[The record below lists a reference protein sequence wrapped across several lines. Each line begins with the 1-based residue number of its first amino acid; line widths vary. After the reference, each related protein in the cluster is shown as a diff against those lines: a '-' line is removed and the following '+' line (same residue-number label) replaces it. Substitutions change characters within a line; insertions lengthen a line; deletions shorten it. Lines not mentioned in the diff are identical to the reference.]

1 MKEVTFLNP
10 QFFWLFLLLPLA
22 IGWYLWKRKQQAP
35 TLKISSLKGF
45 QTKSSFL
52 AKLQPLLFVMR
63 LLALSA
69 LIVAMARPRTV
80 DISNKTKTT
89 KGIDIV
95 IAVDVSGSMLAKD
108 LKPNRM
114 EALKRVAAD
123 FVEERPNDRIGLVVY
138 AAEAYTKTPVTS
150 DKSVILDAVNSIK
163 YDNTLQDG
171 TGIGM
176 GLTTAVNRLKDSK
189 AKSKVIILLT
199 DGVNNAGFIEPE
211 TASDIA
217 EQYGIKVYTIGIGT
231 NGMAEF
237 PYAIAPNGQFLF
249 RMMQVEIDEKLMQS
263 IARKTGGKYFRATS
277 NSNLAQ
283 IYKEINKLETTE
295 IEELRFYDYDEK
307 YRPFVWLAGILVLLE
322 IGLRKR
328 FLEVLYNVRIRRKR
342 LFIFLAS
349 SQYWCCFFFTL
360 FGKEK
365 SNVNLAIL
373 IWLKN

>member
-1 MKEVTFLNP
+1 MKEITFLNP
-10 QFFWLFLLLPLA
+10 GFFWLFLLLPLA
-22 IGWYLWKRKQQAP
+22 ITWYLWKRKQQVP
-35 TLKISSLKGF
+35 TLKISSLQGF
-45 QTKSSFL
+45 QTTPSIL
-52 AKLQPLLFVMR
+52 AKLQPILFFMR

-69 LIVAMARPRTV
+69 VIVAMARPRTV
-80 DISNKTKTT
+80 DISNETKTT

-114 EALKRVAAD
+114 EALKRVASD
-123 FVEERPNDRIGLVVY
+123 FVEQRPNDRIGLVVY

-150 DKSVILDAVNSIK
+150 DKAIIVDAVNSIK
-163 YDNTLQDG
+163 YDNVLQDG

-249 RMMQVEIDEKLMQS
+249 RMMQVEIDEKLMRS

-277 NSNLAQ
+277 NTKLIQ
-283 IYKEINKLETTE
+283 IYNEINKLETTE
-295 IEELRFYDYDEK
+295 IEELKYYDYDEK
-307 YRPFVWLAGILVLLE
+307 YRPLILIAGILVLIE
-322 IGLRKR
+322 IGLRNTIFKS
-328 FLEVLYNVRIRRKR
+328 
-342 LFIFLAS
+342 FI
-349 SQYWCCFFFTL
+349 
-360 FGKEK
+360 
-365 SNVNLAIL
+365 
-373 IWLKN
+373 

>member
-45 QTKSSFL
+45 LTKNSYL
-52 AKLQPLLFVMR
+52 AKLQPLLFIMR

-114 EALKRVAAD
+114 EALKRVASD

-277 NSNLAQ
+277 NSKLAQ

-322 IGLRKR
+322 IGLRNTIFR
-328 FLEVLYNVRIRRKR
+328 S
-342 LFIFLAS
+342 FI
-349 SQYWCCFFFTL
+349 
-360 FGKEK
+360 
-365 SNVNLAIL
+365 
-373 IWLKN
+373 